1 MKEPTKKTVNPVEAL
16 EQNELKQP
24 TLVSRKLF
32 QLSLVVLPYGS
43 YVGMLGLFVV
53 LVSLLVRFRQ
63 PALDLLTR
71 NGLLLVSGL
80 MILSACFAEHR
91 GEAFLQLA
99 NFLPYFLF
107 FSMLPYVMD
116 SLARL
121 ERVAIALVIGAIPL
135 NVISAGEYLLKSPR
149 LPQSLQQISLIEWIR
164 AAPHKGRAM
173 VTFDH
178 PNAMASYLVV
188 VFGLGLGLTLAGAS
202 GARADGET
210 TGAGE
215 GKRAGGDTRSAQ
227 ASQRPVVTRLIY
239 IATFLNLVGIFC
251 SGSRNAWMLAV
262 VQLLLFS
269 LYVKFNRALLIG
281 SLTGILAVVG
291 SAAWLGIGG
300 RTLIA
305 QSWTNDPRST
315 IWSIALRMSQE
326 RPWLGWGLGNY
337 KFLYKA
343 YLSPD
348 LQNLPRFRTIS
359 HPHNLWLLL
368 SSEAGILV
376 TIMLTLL
383 IGYICFAGVRLWR
396 SQQLEVYSNAILLG
410 YLLGFLGCV
419 GFALFDITFFDAR
432 VNVVNWL
439 LITGIYVASFRLKHP
454 EHPH

>member
-1 MKEPTKKTVNPVEAL
+1 MNPPKAS
-16 EQNELKQP
+16 EQNQVRQP
-24 TLVSRKLF
+24 PLISRRLF

-53 LVSLLVRFRQ
+53 LVSLLVRLRQ

-71 NGLLLVSGL
+71 NGLLVVSGL
-80 MILSACFAEHR
+80 MILSACFAEYR

-149 LPQSLQQISLIEWIR
+149 LPPSLQQIPLIEWIR

-178 PNAMASYLVV
+178 PNAMASYLVAV
-188 VFGLGLGLTLAGAS
+188 LGLGLGLTLARA

-210 TGAGE
+210 AGAGQ
-215 GKRAGGDTRSAQ
+215 GGRGGDPRSAE
-227 ASQRPVVTRLIY
+227 ASQRPTLNRLIY
-239 IATFLNLVGIFC
+239 LATFLNLVGIFC
-251 SGSRNAWMLAV
+251 SGSRNAGILAV

-269 LYVKFNRALLIG
+269 LCVKFNRALLIG
-281 SLTGILAVVG
+281 SLAGILAVVS

-326 RPWLGWGLGNY
+326 RPWWGWGLGNY

-348 LQNLPRFRTIS
+348 LQNLPRFRAIS

-376 TIMLTLL
+376 MTALTLL
-383 IGYICFAGVRLWR
+383 IGYICFKGVRLWR
-396 SQQLEVYSNAILLG
+396 SQQLEVSDNAILLG

-439 LITGIYVASFRLKHP
+439 LMTGIYVASFRLKRSGSKRPGLKRHD
-454 EHPH
+454 